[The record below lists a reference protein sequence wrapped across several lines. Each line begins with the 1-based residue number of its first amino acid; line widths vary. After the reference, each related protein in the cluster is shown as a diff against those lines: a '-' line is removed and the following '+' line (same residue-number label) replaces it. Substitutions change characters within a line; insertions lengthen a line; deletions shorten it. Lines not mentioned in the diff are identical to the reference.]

1 MKYIIKGTDKRHN
14 YYIERQ
20 ASSKEDAYIV
30 FNAMIKCI
38 GNGCYV
44 SITNTTKGVVIAEAT
59 KINLRGG
66 C

>member
-44 SITNTTKGVVIAEAT
+44 SITNTTKGIIIAEAT
-59 KINLRGG
+59 KINLKGG

>member
-1 MKYIIKGTDKRHN
+1 MRYIIKGTDKRHN

-20 ASSKEDAYIV
+20 SSSKEDAYIV
-30 FNAMIKCI
+30 FNAMVKCI

-44 SITNTTKGVVIAEAT
+44 TLTNVTKGVVIAEAT
-59 KINLRGG
+59 KINIKGG